1 MSVVLLSAV
10 FVFVQEEIFSVSGS
24 YLGSFLEGAIKCFII
39 QCALQHGN
47 SDYLADWDQNHS
59 GNESVF
65 LAFTL

>member
-1 MSVVLLSAV
+1 MLSAV

-24 YLGSFLEGAIKCFII
+24 HLGVLFEWGIKKIII

-47 SDYLADWDQNHS
+47 SVYLADWDQNHS

-65 LAFTL
+65 